1 MMIIYISFRQMALIW
16 KILFI
21 YMFVGF
27 FWSTS
32 LLVGTDYFVTIL
44 EMNKMFFDHGIIQM
58 PSAKYM

>member
-21 YMFVGF
+21 YMFVG
-27 FWSTS
+27 STG